1 MCGLRV
7 KLTYTFSA
15 TGVSVPVFVSA
26 VGLTP
31 REMPSCQCITLQLKG
46 LCIGGDGINV
56 GAEQQ
61 GTILFMRNDVEKG
74 DVKRYKIYRDEV
86 FLPFVQRSREEFS
99 EWKRGMAIPDHLT
112 AVSWCD
118 GALFLCFL

>member
-7 KLTYTFSA
+7 KLTYTFSVA
-15 TGVSVPVFVSA
+15 GVPAPIFVSI

-31 REMPSCQCITLQLKG
+31 REIPSCLCITLQLKE

-61 GTILFMRNDVEKG
+61 GTIMFMRNGVEKG
-74 DVKRYKIYRDEV
+74 DVKISKIYREEV
-86 FLPFVQRSREEFS
+86 FLPFVQR
-99 EWKRGMAIPDHLT
+99 
-112 AVSWCD
+112 
-118 GALFLCFL
+118 